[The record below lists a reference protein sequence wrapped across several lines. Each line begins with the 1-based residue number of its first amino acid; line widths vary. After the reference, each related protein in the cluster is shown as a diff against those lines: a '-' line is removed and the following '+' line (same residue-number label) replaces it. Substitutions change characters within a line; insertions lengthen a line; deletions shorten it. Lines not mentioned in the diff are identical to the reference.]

1 MWSFFI
7 YDNHLHVLCY
17 VLNLQ
22 ELARSLK
29 QVQTSKEETS
39 DEFERLR
46 GKKDEMDIQLIEL
59 QQSINTVSTLRKYLA
74 F

>member
-7 YDNHLHVLCY
+7 SDNHRY
-17 VLNLQ
+17 VPLQ

-29 QVQTSKEETS
+29 LVQTSKEETS
-39 DEFERLR
+39 DEFERFR
-46 GKKDEMDIQLIEL
+46 GKKNEMDIQLIEL
-59 QQSINTVSTLRKYLA
+59 QQSINTVSTLRKYFA

>member
-1 MWSFFI
+1 M
-7 YDNHLHVLCY
+7 
-17 VLNLQ
+17 
-22 ELARSLK
+22 
-29 QVQTSKEETS
+29 QTSKEETS

-59 QQSINTVSTLRKYLA
+59 QQSINTVSTLRLKYLA